1 MRAQAAWPAALVRRT
16 HGDEWLMPVG
26 LSLLAATVLAVG
38 LLYLRMAS
46 TVATGG
52 YDVLRL
58 EGERQRWEVA
68 NQQLR
73 YQVMEL
79 SSLARVERE
88 ASQTLK
94 MTPPKATVYLRA
106 RTR

>member
-1 MRAQAAWPAALVRRT
+1 MRAQAARPAVLVRRAR
-16 HGDEWLMPVG
+16 GDEWLMPVG
-26 LSLLAATVLAVG
+26 LSLLAATLLAVG

-46 TVATGG
+46 AVATGG

-58 EGERQRWEVA
+58 DGERQRWEVA

-73 YQVMEL
+73 YRVMEL
-79 SSLARVERE
+79 SSLARVETE
-88 ASQTLK
+88 ASETLN

-106 RTR
+106 RAR

>member
-1 MRAQAAWPAALVRRT
+1 MRPAIVARRT
-16 HGDEWLMPVG
+16 RGDEWLLPTG
-26 LSLLAATVLAVG
+26 LSLLALALLAVG

-46 TVATGG
+46 AVATGG

-68 NQQLR
+68 NKQLQYR
-73 YQVMEL
+73 VMEL

-94 MTPPKATVYLRA
+94 MAPPEETLYVRA
-106 RTR
+106 RGR